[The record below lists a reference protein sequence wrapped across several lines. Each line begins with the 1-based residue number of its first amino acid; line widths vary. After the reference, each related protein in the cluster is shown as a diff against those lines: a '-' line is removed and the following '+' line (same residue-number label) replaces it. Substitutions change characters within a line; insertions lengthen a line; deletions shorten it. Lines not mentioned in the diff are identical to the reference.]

1 MIKYCVTVLLS
12 EIMTETRTSVCLSR
26 SDDVSVVWVRESIC
40 ISRSGRSQLVWTR
53 VNIFPWIL
61 LPPLGNL
68 QNIVSNKFLG
78 NLCPSY
84 IWIDLHFFYFLIFF
98 FCSFHFIVVVDFELM
113 IVEKKRPISQWE
125 NQALALFDFKICF
138 LLIFFINKYK
148 KQTLKLKQGQT
159 RPPVVLLRVF
169 SHLSHLAQHH
179 HHSAIVKLSI
189 SDHFHFNSGFVE
201 IGLQCNDCIQYSLNY
216 SLV

>member
-1 MIKYCVTVLLS
+1 
-12 EIMTETRTSVCLSR
+12 
-26 SDDVSVVWVRESIC
+26 
-40 ISRSGRSQLVWTR
+40 
-53 VNIFPWIL
+53 
-61 LPPLGNL
+61 
-68 QNIVSNKFLG
+68 
-78 NLCPSY
+78 
-84 IWIDLHFFYFLIFF
+84 
-98 FCSFHFIVVVDFELM
+98 M

-169 SHLSHLAQHH
+169 SHLSDLAQH

>member
-40 ISRSGRSQLVWTR
+40 ISRCGRSQLVWTR

-125 NQALALFDFKICF
+125 NQALALFDSKICF
-138 LLIFFINKYK
+138 LLMFFINEYK
-148 KQTLKLKQGQT
+148 KADLEAQTGTNQASGC
-159 RPPVVLLRVF
+159 PPSRLLSSF
-169 SHLSHLAQHH
+169 SSGSTPPPLCYCQIIHLGSFSFQFRICGNR
-179 HHSAIVKLSI
+179 STV
-189 SDHFHFNSGFVE
+189 
-201 IGLQCNDCIQYSLNY
+201 
-216 SLV
+216 